1 MVSHLVLVLGD
12 QLSEGLCALRK
23 GNRESDTVVMA
34 EVMEEATYVRHHPK
48 KIALVF
54 AAMRKF
60 AAKLEEDGWTV
71 AYAQLDDTE
80 NAGSIVGEL
89 LRRAEQTGAQSV
101 ICTEPGEWRLINKL
115 THAPIKTAILP
126 DDRFIASHKDFEAWA
141 EGRKALRMEYF
152 YREMRKRTGL
162 LMEEGEPA
170 GGQWNFDP
178 VTLIR
183 RGRCASRWTR

>member
-1 MVSHLVLVLGD
+1 MSRLVLVLGD
-12 QLSEGLCALRK
+12 QLSEGLSALRK

-89 LRRAEQTGAQSV
+89 LRRAEQTGAEGV

-115 THAPIKTAILP
+115 THAPIKTTILP

-141 EGRKALRMEYF
+141 R
-152 YREMRKRTGL
+152 
-162 LMEEGEPA
+162 
-170 GGQWNFDP
+170 
-178 VTLIR
+178 
-183 RGRCASRWTR
+183 